1 MDNMVCVY
9 CGKKILE
16 NVSCCPF
23 CGGTVPVIQNN
34 DAALNKISAEKEI
47 LLLSESKPVFTIKD
61 ILLNTRLEM
70 EEAEK
75 AIKSLISKGIV
86 SEKQNNSGQ
95 STYSVLGESLEKIKT
110 KTKGLSTGTIFLRT
124 HNIFCVKRKLS

>member
-1 MDNMVCVY
+1 M
-9 CGKKILE
+9 
-16 NVSCCPF
+16 
-23 CGGTVPVIQNN
+23 QNN

-47 LLLSESKPVFTIKD
+47 LFMSESKPVFTIKD

-75 AIKSLISKGIV
+75 ALKSLISKGIV
-86 SEKQNNSGQ
+86 SEKQNNSAQ

-110 KTKGLSTGTIFLRT
+110 KTKGLSTGTIFLIVVGSVILFILFIVIT
-124 HNIFCVKRKLS
+124 AFSLL